1 MLLAIYTV
9 IHVLISLV
17 GIGSGFAVFYGL
29 LAGRRMEGLTTLFLT
44 TTVLT
49 SLTGYGFPVHQLM
62 PSHIVGAISLVVLVI
77 AIMAR
82 RALRQTGRRRSTFIV
97 TSAIAQYL
105 NVFVLI
111 IQSFE
116 KVPALKAAAP
126 TQSEPPF
133 VVVQVAVLAFFIVM
147 TILAVRRFRPEP
159 AHAV

>member
-29 LAGRRMEGLTTLFLT
+29 LAGRRTEGLTTLFLT